1 MITKKQSSIDNYG
14 DLIYKSLK
22 LLAQALY
29 PYIEE
34 RMREYYLDNWLKEA
48 KNILKNQQG
57 LNKRN
62 LDEALRKDVSL
73 QLKLIYKLWDNIF
86 KYDLSQGTEMSKSKV
101 KKLLDIRNNCA
112 HFFPFPKKK
121 VDIALDSIIQ
131 LLKTINAAEV
141 ENVEKIKN
149 RKY

>member
-1 MITKKQSSIDNYG
+1 MITKKQPSIDDYG

-34 RMREYYLDNWLKEA
+34 RMREYYSDNWLKEA

-62 LDEALRKDVSL
+62 LDEALQR
-73 QLKLIYKLWDNIF
+73 YIF
-86 KYDLSQGTEMSKSKV
+86 TQSF
-101 KKLLDIRNNCA
+101 I
-112 HFFPFPKKK
+112 
-121 VDIALDSIIQ
+121 
-131 LLKTINAAEV
+131 
-141 ENVEKIKN
+141 
-149 RKY
+149 

>member
-1 MITKKQSSIDNYG
+1 MITKKQHSIDDYG

-29 PYIEE
+29 PYIKEK
-34 RMREYYLDNWLKEA
+34 MREYYSDNWLKEA

-86 KYDLSQGTEMSKSKV
+86 QYDLSQGTEMSKSKV
-101 KKLLDIRNNCA
+101 KKLLDIRNNFA
-112 HFFPFPKKK
+112 HFLPFPKKK
-121 VDIALDSIIQ
+121 ADIALDSIIQ

-141 ENVEKIKN
+141 ENVDKIKN